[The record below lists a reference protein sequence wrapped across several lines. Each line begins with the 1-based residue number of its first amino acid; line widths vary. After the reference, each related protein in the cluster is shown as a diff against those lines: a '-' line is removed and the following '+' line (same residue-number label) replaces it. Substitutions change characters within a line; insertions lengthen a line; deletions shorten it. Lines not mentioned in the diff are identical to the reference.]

1 MAIVY
6 DVCMT
11 RACTVV
17 YVLHYRMFR
26 DLEKQGVF
34 PARPLP
40 ISVTAQGSPSSEQ
53 SRTANE
59 HELLLAQVLKL
70 EQEQADEIEHIV
82 NAYEASLQTSLKGT
96 VMDPESK
103 THLSGGTQGAGQ
115 AVSPSQRPPPQAD
128 GASASASAFGGGA
141 DDATPTPTQ
150 ATTADGSSPSTPS
163 SQSSGGSGTTGMLG
177 VQLAAMFRASL
188 PPDLSGVSLDSAL
201 RSLADMINLCEI
213 SMRRIIAFAKRVP
226 GFKRLE
232 QTDQMTLLKGG
243 SIELLVLRGV
253 LSYDVDQGVFHGVL
267 LSPDSFYSIIYSHF
281 EFEPVTWSA
290 IRLAFERTR
299 TGTSQSYDEEYFCL
313 FFFFFLL
320 LSLLL

>member
-1 MAIVY
+1 MF
-6 DVCMT
+6 
-11 RACTVV
+11 
-17 YVLHYRMFR
+17 YRMFR

-40 ISVTAQGSPSSEQ
+40 MSVTAQGSPSSEQ
-53 SRTANE
+53 SRTANEHE

-103 THLSGGTQGAGQ
+103 THLSGGTQGASQ
-115 AVSPSQRPPPQAD
+115 AVSPSQRPPPRAD
-128 GASASASAFGGGA
+128 GVSASANSFGGGA
-141 DDATPTPTQ
+141 DDATPTQ
-150 ATTADGSSPSTPS
+150 ATTADGSPPSTPS

-267 LSPDSFYSIIYSHF
+267 LTPDSFHSINYSHF
-281 EFEPVTWSA
+281 RV
-290 IRLAFERTR
+290 
-299 TGTSQSYDEEYFCL
+299 
-313 FFFFFLL
+313 
-320 LSLLL
+320 